1 MASVQSLSLVR
12 LLVTPRTAACQFSLS
27 IANSQSLIKLMSIE
41 SVTPPNRLILCHP
54 LLLLPSIF
62 PSIRVFSNES
72 DFASGGQSIGA
83 SASASVLQWNIQDQF
98 PLGLTDLISLLS
110 KGLSK
115 SPLQPHISKA
125 SVLWCSAIFM
135 MHSPIHT

>member
-1 MASVQSLSLVR
+1 M
-12 LLVTPRTAACQFSLS
+12 TPRTAACQFSLS

-54 LLLLPSIF
+54 FLLLPSIF
-62 PSIRVFSNES
+62 PSIGVFSNES

-83 SASASVLQWNIQDQF
+83 SASASVLQWNIQDRF